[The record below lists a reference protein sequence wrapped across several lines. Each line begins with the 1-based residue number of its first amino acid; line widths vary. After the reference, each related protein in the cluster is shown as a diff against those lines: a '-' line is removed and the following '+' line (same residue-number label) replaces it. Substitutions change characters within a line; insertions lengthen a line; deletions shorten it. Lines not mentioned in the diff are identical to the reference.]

1 MTDDCDL
8 VARARRGDRRASE
21 SLFERYGSLAYTIAW
36 RLLGDAAEAEDV
48 AQEALFRAH
57 LRLRELREDG
67 QFGPWLRRI
76 AANLGVSRLR
86 RRGRLRFE
94 SLDDPAPAADGRERV
109 RDFVDERG
117 GTAEDRALE
126 LLDLEDIQTLLA
138 RLPLEQRVAVV
149 LRDLY
154 DYEMTEVAALVR
166 CGLSAAK
173 MRVSRGRAT
182 LRELLETRKDE
193 GR

>member
-1 MTDDCDL
+1 VTDDCDL